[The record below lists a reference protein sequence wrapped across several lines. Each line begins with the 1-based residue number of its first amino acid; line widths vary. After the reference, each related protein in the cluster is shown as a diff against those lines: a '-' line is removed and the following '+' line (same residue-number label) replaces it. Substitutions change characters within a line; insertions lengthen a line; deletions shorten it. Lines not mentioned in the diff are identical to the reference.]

1 MSKDNIF
8 AKKLKKQF
16 LSINDSIERNF
27 NKIRPFVLKIKKL
40 KFDPNN
46 RAFLI
51 FLIAL
56 VSIFTFFSIPAFYD
70 KNIIQSKIKNQIF
83 ENYKIQIV
91 FNEKLNF
98 SIFPKPHFTSKN
110 ISIFQKDKEIA
121 KIKKARIYISNEKI
135 YLFND
140 IKIKD
145 LIFNGSELYINK
157 ENLNFFKN
165 LLKTNPSENEIVIK
179 NSKIFYKD
187 TEGEVLFISK
197 IFNSKF
203 FYDFNK
209 LENNLVSKNEI
220 FNLPFVLNIQ
230 NNYFD
235 RDLDIQLDIKKLR
248 LNIENSTNY
257 KDLIKDGSLD
267 INLINTSSKFDYEF
281 DEGVF
286 KFLSQ
291 EKNFYN
297 GQVEFKPFY
306 LLANFNYD
314 YLNLKNLFKND
325 TILSE
330 LIRSEILFNNNLNL
344 DLNLNVKN
352 VGNFDNLNNL
362 NIKTNISESSINFS
376 NSSIMWNDSIQ
387 MFLEDGYLSLENGQI
402 NLNGELKLV
411 FKDINNVYSFFQI
424 KKKFRKKIKDIY
436 VNFSYNLDNK
446 NFYFDSLKVDNISN
460 SKLEKLTQYFNGKS
474 DRTFNKITFKN
485 FVNNF
490 FSTYA
495 G

>member
-1 MSKDNIF
+1 M
-8 AKKLKKQF
+8 
-16 LSINDSIERNF
+16 
-27 NKIRPFVLKIKKL
+27 
-40 KFDPNN
+40 
-46 RAFLI
+46 
-51 FLIAL
+51 
-56 VSIFTFFSIPAFYD
+56 
-70 KNIIQSKIKNQIF
+70 
-83 ENYKIQIV
+83 
-91 FNEKLNF
+91 
-98 SIFPKPHFTSKN
+98 
-110 ISIFQKDKEIA
+110 
-121 KIKKARIYISNEKI
+121 
-135 YLFND
+135 
-140 IKIKD
+140 
-145 LIFNGSELYINK
+145 
-157 ENLNFFKN
+157 
-165 LLKTNPSENEIVIK
+165 
-179 NSKIFYKD
+179 
-187 TEGEVLFISK
+187 
-197 IFNSKF
+197 
-203 FYDFNK
+203 
-209 LENNLVSKNEI
+209 
-220 FNLPFVLNIQ
+220 
-230 NNYFD
+230 
-235 RDLDIQLDIKKLR
+235 
-248 LNIENSTNY
+248 
-257 KDLIKDGSLD
+257 D
-267 INLINTSSKFDYEF
+267 INLINISSKFDYEF
-281 DEGVF
+281 DEDVF

-362 NIKTNISESSINFS
+362 NIKTNISEGSINFS
-376 NSSIMWNDSIQ
+376 NSNIMWNDSIQ
-387 MFLEDGYLSLENGQI
+387 MFLEDGYLSIENGQI

-411 FKDINNVYSFFQI
+411 FKDINNVYSLFQI

-460 SKLEKLTQYFNGKS
+460 SRLEKLTENFNGKS
-474 DRTFNKITFKN
+474 DRSFNKITFKN

>member
-1 MSKDNIF
+1 M
-8 AKKLKKQF
+8 
-16 LSINDSIERNF
+16 
-27 NKIRPFVLKIKKL
+27 
-40 KFDPNN
+40 
-46 RAFLI
+46 
-51 FLIAL
+51 
-56 VSIFTFFSIPAFYD
+56 
-70 KNIIQSKIKNQIF
+70 
-83 ENYKIQIV
+83 
-91 FNEKLNF
+91 
-98 SIFPKPHFTSKN
+98 
-110 ISIFQKDKEIA
+110 
-121 KIKKARIYISNEKI
+121 
-135 YLFND
+135 
-140 IKIKD
+140 
-145 LIFNGSELYINK
+145 
-157 ENLNFFKN
+157 
-165 LLKTNPSENEIVIK
+165 
-179 NSKIFYKD
+179 
-187 TEGEVLFISK
+187 
-197 IFNSKF
+197 
-203 FYDFNK
+203 
-209 LENNLVSKNEI
+209 ENNLVSKNEI
-220 FNLPFVLNIQ
+220 FNLPFVLNVQ

-235 RDLDIQLDIKKLR
+235 RNLDIQLDIKKLR

-257 KDLIKDGSLD
+257 KDLIKDGSLE
-267 INLINTSSKFDYEF
+267 INLINASSKFDYEF

-297 GQVEFKPFY
+297 GQIEFKPFY
-306 LLANFNYD
+306 LLANFDYD

-352 VGNFDNLNNL
+352 IGNFDNLNNL
-362 NIKTNISESSINFS
+362 IVKTNISEGSINFS
-376 NSSIMWNDSIQ
+376 NSNIMWNDSIQ
-387 MFLEDGYLSLENGQI
+387 IFLEDGYLSLENGKI

-411 FKDINNVYSFFQI
+411 FKDINNVYSLFQI

-460 SKLEKLTQYFNGKS
+460 SRLEKLTENFNGKS
-474 DRTFNKITFKN
+474 DRSFNKITFKN